1 MHFPTLAAF
10 ICLVISAS
18 AFDYPEFVP
27 LHRRQEPGTPAY
39 ECHAN
44 CGGVITSSR
53 SDDFCDSS
61 TFKSQLSDCLK
72 CANKFDIW
80 KYYGNSVSKAAES
93 CGLDSTPEDT
103 SDDDEGDSSSTTV
116 GPASTTSA
124 EPSATATEAPT
135 EASTEAATTS
145 VEPEEFTTAPGTTAP
160 GTTAPSATQSFTTT
174 ASAPG
179 SSHPVIPTG
188 SKSTP
193 VSGSGTPTGQATASA
208 SSSDIPLSNSASSAQ
223 GNVWIGVVAGSLVV
237 AAMGI

>member
-1 MHFPTLAAF
+1 MHFSNLAAF
-10 ICLVISAS
+10 TCLVISAS

-27 LHRRQEPGTPAY
+27 LHRRQDPGTPAY

-61 TFKSQLSDCLK
+61 TFKSQLSECLK
-72 CANKFDIW
+72 CANEFDIW

-93 CGLDSTPEDT
+93 CGLDSTPEEAGDNDK
-103 SDDDEGDSSSTTV
+103 DDGSSTTV

-124 EPSATATEAPT
+124 EPSATATGTATKAP
-135 EASTEAATTS
+135 TEAATTS
-145 VEPEEFTTAPGTTAP
+145 AEPEETTTAP
-160 GTTAPSATQSFTTT
+160 GTTAPSSATQTFTTT

-193 VSGSGTPTGQATASA
+193 VSGSGTPTGQGTAST

-223 GNVWIGVVAGSLVV
+223 GNLWVGVIAGFLI
-237 AAMGI
+237 AATMGI

>member
-1 MHFPTLAAF
+1 MHFSTLAAF
-10 ICLVISAS
+10 TCLVMSAS

-27 LHRRQEPGTPAY
+27 LHRRQDPGTPAY

-72 CANKFDIW
+72 CANEFDIW

-93 CGLDSTPEDT
+93 CGLDSTPEDAGN
-103 SDDDEGDSSSTTV
+103 DDGDSASTTV
-116 GPASTTSA
+116 GPAPTTSA
-124 EPSATATEAPT
+124 GSSVTATEAPT
-135 EASTEAATTS
+135 EAATTS
-145 VEPEEFTTAPGTTAP
+145 TENEETTTAP

-174 ASAPG
+174 ASAPR

-208 SSSDIPLSNSASSAQ
+208 SSSDIPLSNSATSAQ
-223 GNVWIGVVAGSLVV
+223 GNLWVGVVVGSLVAV
-237 AAMGI
+237 AMGI